1 MRCEIRTLS
10 IQNEQTQTVDTMTTI
25 DQVMARPAQSLRP
38 DSSVLEA
45 IKFLTNHHSGSAPV
59 VTAEGELVGMISEL
73 ELLDVIFSA
82 SVKDEPISNY
92 MSTEVQSIESSETLA
107 KVAQLFA
114 LYKFRR
120 LPVTENGKL
129 VGIIGR
135 RDLMNYA
142 LRTSYV
148 MTDPLVDL
156 FPSLASVG

>member
-1 MRCEIRTLS
+1 M
-10 IQNEQTQTVDTMTTI
+10 VDTMTTI

-38 DSSVLEA
+38 ETSVLEA
-45 IKFLTNHHSGSAPV
+45 INFLTKHHSGSAPV

-73 ELLDVIFSA
+73 ELLDVVFSA
-82 SVKDEPISNY
+82 TVKDEPISNY
-92 MSTEVQSIESSETLA
+92 MSMEVQSIESSDPLTKA
-107 KVAQLFA
+107 AQLFA

-120 LPVTENGKL
+120 LPVMENGKL

-142 LRTSYV
+142 LRSSYV
-148 MTDPLVDL
+148 LTDPLVDL